1 MGRGAVREER
11 ERGPAAQA
19 APVSAV
25 ERTAPA
31 VLQEL
36 IAVGRAA
43 EAVSAEAVSAEAVVV
58 LAEAGVVSAVLLVV
72 RAR

>member
-1 MGRGAVREER
+1 MGRGAVREEQ

-25 ERTAPA
+25 ELTAPA
-31 VLQEL
+31 AVQEL
-36 IAVGRAA
+36 VAVDRAA
-43 EAVSAEAVSAEAVVV
+43 EGPAEAVVV
-58 LAEAGVVSAVLLVV
+58 SAAAVVSAVLLVV

>member
-1 MGRGAVREER
+1 
-11 ERGPAAQA
+11 
-19 APVSAV
+19 VSAV

-36 IAVGRAA
+36 IAVGRAAEGPA